1 MSALARNLHQNKSM
15 TQLEKKYS
23 SAMPQYL
30 FAVHHDVTEPKLS
43 AERQEKSYADTG
55 EFNKKLMDGGHFVYA
70 NGISDPSDAVLI
82 DNRNGEG
89 KITKEMYIKGNRYL
103 GGFWVVNFDDDETAQ
118 KWAKDA
124 SLACQQMVEVRR
136 FHD

>member
-1 MSALARNLHQNKSM
+1 
-15 TQLEKKYS
+15 
-23 SAMPQYL
+23 
-30 FAVHHDVTEPKLS
+30 
-43 AERQEKSYADTG
+43 
-55 EFNKKLMDGGHFVYA
+55 MDGGHFVYA

-124 SLACQQMVEVRR
+124 SLACQQSLLVLLDQLLELQEPVNKRLRPRR
-136 FHD
+136 AAG

>member
-1 MSALARNLHQNKSM
+1 
-15 TQLEKKYS
+15 
-23 SAMPQYL
+23 MPQYL

-55 EFNKKLMDGGHFVYA
+55 EFNKRLMDGGHFVYA

-118 KWAKDA
+118 KWGNEA

>member
-43 AERQEKSYADTG
+43 AELQEKSYADTG
-55 EFNKKLMDGGHFVYA
+55 EFNKRLMDGGHFVYA

-118 KWAKDA
+118 KWGNEA